1 MIDYTVISSRARLA
15 RNLSGVK
22 FPSKITPDEV
32 VIVERAAL
40 TAAKKVFD
48 AAFYRISDLN
58 DADLEYLVEG
68 HFISKHL
75 LESPYAALILS
86 KDKRMSVMLQEE
98 DHIRSQYIL
107 PGLSLEECFAAV
119 KEYDE
124 MLRGETYLAYDKQL
138 GYLTACPT
146 NVGTGLR
153 ASAMMFLPALGM
165 SGGIGELE
173 NELKNA
179 SLTIRGALGEGSKA
193 EGYRYQI
200 SNAISLGVTEDRI
213 LNRVESAA
221 KRIKEIEWNTLETHY
236 ERDRLRI
243 EDSVMRS
250 DAILRSARILTQ
262 DELESLI
269 VYEKIGVMLGLIGAG
284 GVNLDELTLL
294 CKSSSL
300 MRLVGRNSNIDEKR
314 AETVRKAITQKEE

>member
-1 MIDYTVISSRARLA
+1 MTDYTVISSRARLA

-32 VIVERAAL
+32 SVVERAAIA
-40 TAAKKVFD
+40 AAKKVFD
-48 AAFYRISDLN
+48 AAFYRISDL
-58 DADLEYLVEG
+58 DDSDVEYLVEG
-68 HFISKHL
+68 HFISRTL

-86 KDKRMSVMLQEE
+86 KDKKMSVMLQEE

-107 PGLSLEECFAAV
+107 PGLALQECFAQV
-119 KEYDE
+119 KEYDQ
-124 MLRGETYLAYDKQL
+124 MLRGEAYLAYDKQL

-153 ASAMMFLPALGM
+153 ASVMMFLPALSM
-165 SGGIGELE
+165 AGGIGELE
-173 NELKNA
+173 NELKSAN
-179 SLTIRGALGEGSKA
+179 LTIRGALGEGTKA

-200 SNAISLGVTEDRI
+200 SNAISLGVTEETI

-221 KRIKEIEWNTLETHY
+221 GRIREIEMKTLAAQY
-236 ERDRLRI
+236 DRDRFQM
-243 EDSVMRS
+243 EDSVLRS

-262 DELESLI
+262 DELETLI
-269 VYEKIGVMLGLIGAG
+269 VYEKIGVALGLIDATN
-284 GVNLDELTLL
+284 VDLDALTLL

-300 MRLVGRNSNIDEKR
+300 KRLVGAGANIDAQR

>member
-1 MIDYTVISSRARLA
+1 MTDYTVISSRARLA

-32 VIVERAAL
+32 SVVERAAI
-40 TAAKKVFD
+40 AAAQKVFD
-48 AAFYRISDLN
+48 AAFYRISDL
-58 DADLEYLVEG
+58 DDSDVEYLVEG
-68 HFISKHL
+68 HFISRTL

-86 KDKRMSVMLQEE
+86 KDKKMSVMLQEE

-107 PGLSLEECFAAV
+107 PGLALQECFAQV
-119 KEYDE
+119 KEYDQ

-153 ASAMMFLPALGM
+153 ASVMMFLPALSM
-165 SGGIGELE
+165 AGGIGELE
-173 NELKNA
+173 NELKSAN
-179 SLTIRGALGEGSKA
+179 LTIRGALGEGTKA

-200 SNAISLGVTEDRI
+200 SNAISLGVTEETI

-221 KRIKEIEWNTLETHY
+221 GRIREIEMKTLAAQY
-236 ERDRLRI
+236 DRDRFRM
-243 EDSVMRS
+243 EDSVLRS

-262 DELESLI
+262 DELETLI
-269 VYEKIGVMLGLIGAG
+269 VYEKIGVALGLIDATN
-284 GVNLDELTLL
+284 VDLDALTLL

-300 MRLVGRNSNIDEKR
+300 KRLVGAGANIDAQR

>member
-1 MIDYTVISSRARLA
+1 MTDYIVISSRARLA

-32 VIVERAAL
+32 SVVERAAIA
-40 TAAKKVFD
+40 AAKKVFD
-48 AAFYRISDLN
+48 AAFYRISDL
-58 DADLEYLVEG
+58 DDSDVEYLVEG
-68 HFISKHL
+68 HFISRTL

-86 KDKRMSVMLQEE
+86 KDKKMSVMLQEE

-107 PGLSLEECFAAV
+107 PGLALQECFAQV
-119 KEYDE
+119 KEYDQ

-153 ASAMMFLPALGM
+153 ASVMMFLPALSM
-165 SGGIGELE
+165 AGGIGELE
-173 NELKNA
+173 NELKSAN
-179 SLTIRGALGEGSKA
+179 LTIRGALGEGTKA

-200 SNAISLGVTEDRI
+200 SNAISLGVAEETI

-221 KRIKEIEWNTLETHY
+221 GRIREIEMKTLAAQY
-236 ERDRLRI
+236 DRDRFRM
-243 EDSVMRS
+243 EDSVLRS

-262 DELESLI
+262 DELETLI
-269 VYEKIGVMLGLIGAG
+269 VYEKIGVALGLIDATN
-284 GVNLDELTLL
+284 VDLDALTLL

-300 MRLVGRNSNIDEKR
+300 KRLVGAGANIDAQR

>member
-1 MIDYTVISSRARLA
+1 MTDYTVISSRARLA

-32 VIVERAAL
+32 SVVERAAIA
-40 TAAKKVFD
+40 AAKKVFD
-48 AAFYRISDLN
+48 AAFYRISDL
-58 DADLEYLVEG
+58 DDSDVEYLVEG
-68 HFISKHL
+68 HFISRTL

-86 KDKRMSVMLQEE
+86 KDKKMSVMLQEE

-107 PGLSLEECFAAV
+107 PGLALQECFAQV
-119 KEYDE
+119 KEYDQ

-153 ASAMMFLPALGM
+153 ASVMMFLPALSM
-165 SGGIGELE
+165 AGGIGELE
-173 NELKNA
+173 NELKSAN
-179 SLTIRGALGEGSKA
+179 LTIRGALGEGTKA

-200 SNAISLGVTEDRI
+200 SNAISLGVTEETI

-221 KRIKEIEWNTLETHY
+221 GRIREIEMKTLAAQY
-236 ERDRLRI
+236 DRDRFRM
-243 EDSVMRS
+243 EDSVLRS

-262 DELESLI
+262 DELETLI
-269 VYEKIGVMLGLIGAG
+269 VYEKIGVALGLIDATN
-284 GVNLDELTLL
+284 VDLDALTLL
-294 CKSSSL
+294 CKSLSL
-300 MRLVGRNSNIDEKR
+300 KRLVGAGANIDAQR